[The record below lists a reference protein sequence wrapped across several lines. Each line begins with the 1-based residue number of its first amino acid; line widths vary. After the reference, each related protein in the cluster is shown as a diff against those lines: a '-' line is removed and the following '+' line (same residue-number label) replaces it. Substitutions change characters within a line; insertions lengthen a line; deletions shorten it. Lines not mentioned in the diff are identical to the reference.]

1 MAFRT
6 QKISQMTPKGS
17 DLEATDLIEV
27 STIESGSY
35 VTRSITGQELI
46 DAIPVP
52 PSGITIGTTAITSGT
67 VGRVL
72 FEGTGNVVQESAN
85 LFWDNTNGR
94 LGIGTSSPSTTF
106 AIGSGG
112 INRVNLGLQAFE
124 MYTPSSVRTVFLGYS
139 STSGQLIIASGGSN
153 DVNFLGGGFKSI
165 STGNF
170 AIGSTTDAGYRLD
183 VNGTA
188 RVSGLLTTP
197 AGTNLGGWYLY
208 ANGTTNASMFGGS
221 SWVLDTVSG
230 GGYRFRTAGN
240 VDRLRIESSGNVLI
254 NTTTDAGFKLDVNGT
269 ARVQGALSVTSNI
282 VISAGAGIT
291 APFFNGTV
299 NNFQFGTT
307 AIFLT
312 QTNSV
317 AVASGLRSAFL
328 DSIVWQQSS
337 GTGEFASFRAT
348 PTYNTTGTY
357 SGIVRG
363 FHYNP
368 VITSLTGATH
378 RAIETTAGNV
388 IFNGGNVGIGTSSP
402 ANKLDVNGTARV
414 QGKLTLG
421 NSTASPYQ
429 LNVWGGAIE
438 SYISLNNTNSGNLN
452 TDGFQI
458 GLESNG
464 TDVYFINREN
474 GFIKFRTNN
483 LDRFSI
489 FSTGNVGI
497 NTTTDAGYKLD
508 VNGTARV
515 QNTITLTGIN
525 TPNNANLPLKLG
537 NFTLDVQT
545 TNPNTATGSI
555 ITTGAITKTDNG
567 VKNIIN
573 VNNAVTSTAA
583 NFNTLNGFA
592 FTSTINQTL
601 GTIRGIYIAPTLTAS
616 TNFRAIETTAG
627 NVIFGG
633 LPTSSAGLPTGA
645 IWNDAGT
652 LKIV

>member
-94 LGIGTSSPSTTF
+94 LGIGTSSP
-106 AIGSGG
+106 
-112 INRVNLGLQAFE
+112 AF
-124 MYTPSSVRTVFLGYS
+124 G
-139 STSGQLIIASGGSN
+139 
-153 DVNFLGGGFKSI
+153 
-165 STGNF
+165 
-170 AIGSTTDAGYRLD
+170 LD
-183 VNGTA
+183 VVGTA
-188 RVSGLLTTP
+188 RVSGILSTP
-197 AGTNLGGWYLY
+197 AGLDLAGWYLY
-208 ANGTTNASMFGGS
+208 ASGTSNATLFGGS
-221 SWVLDTVSG
+221 SWVFDTVGG

-240 VDRLRIESSGNVLI
+240 TDRLRIESTGNVLI
-254 NTTTDAGFKLDVNGT
+254 NTTTDAGY
-269 ARVQGALSVTSNI
+269 R
-282 VISAGAGIT
+282 
-291 APFFNGTV
+291 
-299 NNFQFGTT
+299 
-307 AIFLT
+307 
-312 QTNSV
+312 
-317 AVASGLRSAFL
+317 
-328 DSIVWQQSS
+328 
-337 GTGEFASFRAT
+337 
-348 PTYNTTGTY
+348 
-357 SGIVRG
+357 
-363 FHYNP
+363 
-368 VITSLTGATH
+368 
-378 RAIETTAGNV
+378 
-388 IFNGGNVGIGTSSP
+388 
-402 ANKLDVNGTARV
+402 LDVNGTARV

-489 FSTGNVGI
+489 FSTGNVAI

-525 TPNNANLPLKLG
+525 TPNNANLPLALG
-537 NFTLDVQT
+537 NFMLDVQT
-545 TNPNTATGSI
+545 TNPNTSAGSI
-555 ITTGAITKTDNG
+555 ITTGAITKTDSG
-567 VKNIIN
+567 VKSIIN

-616 TNFRAIETTAG
+616 TDFRAIETTNG
-627 NVIFGG
+627 KVIFGN